1 MKNLNFHEIT
11 IKVAG
16 GIAQLQ
22 LNIGLNR
29 LVSQPVLQNIIELI
43 FCESDVFEDMSE
55 NYQTTHTM
63 QKYIYY

>member
-1 MKNLNFHEIT
+1 MKNLNFYKIT